1 MERCAGQSDLE
12 RTQEKKPRFKPR
24 DTVVLEFSQRK
35 DTSTPHRITRTPDE
49 QQKIDDFQGRL
60 EKGNPYQLDG
70 TGELLLP
77 GVNAI
82 GLAGLTVEEATVRVQ
97 AETSLKPFTIKL
109 TLLPL
114 EPVGTKALKPFG
126 YDLFEQR
133 RTTELSTISGL
144 TSRSLSSSG
153 QGLGGLT
160 SSGSPFPPPTDIPVP
175 VDYVIG
181 PGDTVNVQLFGNQNQ
196 DYLSR

>member
-1 MERCAGQSDLE
+1 M
-12 RTQEKKPRFKPR
+12 
-24 DTVVLEFSQRK
+24 LEFSQRK
-35 DTSTPHRITRTPDE
+35 DTSVHRSPGAPDE

-144 TSRSLSSSG
+144 TSRGLSSSG
-153 QGLGGLT
+153 QGLSGLT
-160 SSGSPFPPPTDIPVP
+160 SSGSPFPTADRYPCAGGLCDRPRRHGQRAAV
-175 VDYVIG
+175 
-181 PGDTVNVQLFGNQNQ
+181 
-196 DYLSR
+196 R